1 MDKEVQLQRASL
13 SIALVRSGADAPE
26 VRREDAA
33 LFLKTLLRTTN
44 ICTHYD
50 IKVGTVALAREGVGG
65 EENVMRLT
73 GMLVGLQRL
82 HH

>member
-33 LFLKTLLRTTN
+33 LFLRTLLRTTN
-44 ICTHYD
+44 ICTHHD
-50 IKVGTVALAREGVGG
+50 MKVGMAVLACESGRRIV
-65 EENVMRLT
+65 NVMLLT
-73 GMLVGLQRL
+73 EKFL
-82 HH
+82 

>member
-50 IKVGTVALAREGVGG
+50 IKVGTIALVREGAGW
-65 EENVMRLT
+65 EDDVMRLT
-73 GMLVGLQRL
+73 EMLVGLQRL
-82 HH
+82 HC

>member
-44 ICTHYD
+44 ICTHHD
-50 IKVGTVALAREGVGG
+50 MKVGTATLACECGRRMA
-65 EENVMRLT
+65 NVMLLT
-73 GMLVGLQRL
+73 ETLVGLQRL
-82 HH
+82 HC